1 MVTAKASIISC
12 LFLLLCLSRKLIRM
26 RKEEVVSAVIIIQR
40 YFKTRFLKKRY
51 LKVKYLTVWLQSR
64 CRKVIAK
71 LRVNRIVLSRLMS
84 EGKKTLVCICMYVCM
99 HVSNEMNFL
108 RIAEKNQLLRLSNIE
123 AENIRKTLFDSRV
136 LGSGFIRSG
145 SSKFE
150 RLLLAYDIHFDTTF
164 SYPEGIVCI
173 MNFLVTSLY

>member
-1 MVTAKASIISC
+1 MIGCCKSLC
-12 LFLLLCLSRKLIRM
+12 LSLLLCLSRKLIRM

-84 EGKKTLVCICMYVCM
+84 EGKNTLVCICMYVCM
-99 HVSNEMNFL
+99 YVYVNIVLERNKFPAHC
-108 RIAEKNQLLRLSNIE
+108 REKPAAKAIQHR
-123 AENIRKTLFDSRV
+123 SR
-136 LGSGFIRSG
+136 
-145 SSKFE
+145 E
-150 RLLLAYDIHFDTTF
+150 YQED
-164 SYPEGIVCI
+164 
-173 MNFLVTSLY
+173 LV